1 VSQAGRGAAAGAP
14 APVVDLRSDTV
25 TRPSPAMRAAMAA
38 AEVGDDVL
46 GDDPTVI
53 RLQERAAELLGKEA
67 ALFVPSGT
75 MANQIALK
83 VHCEPGDDVL
93 ASEGAHLLWY
103 EAGGAGAIAGVQVRA
118 LGERGRFSGADV
130 EAAFQAGGSTQPPT
144 RLVCVENTHNR
155 AGGAVWPRA
164 ALEDVARAA
173 QKLGARLH
181 LDGARLLNA
190 AAATG
195 ETARA
200 LAAGFDTVS
209 LAFSKGLGAPA
220 GSVLAGPR
228 ALHGRAQRFRRM
240 MGGGMRQAGILAAAA
255 LYALD
260 HNVAR
265 LAEDH
270 ANARRLAERL
280 AELPGLL
287 VAPAA
292 VESNIVMVDLAP
304 ALPPADELVARL
316 ASRGVWCFAF
326 GPRRI
331 RLCTHLDVD
340 AAACARAADAFAAAL
355 AA

>member
-1 VSQAGRGAAAGAP
+1 MQQGAATAI
-14 APVVDLRSDTV
+14 DLRSDTV
-25 TRPSPAMRAAMAA
+25 TRPSPGMRAAMAA

-46 GDDPTVI
+46 GDDPTVA
-53 RLQERAAELLGKEA
+53 RLQERAADLLGQEA

-93 ASEGAHLLWY
+93 ASEGAHLLWH
-103 EAGGAGAIAGVQVRA
+103 EVGAAGAIAGVQVRS
-118 LGERGRFSGADV
+118 LGKGGRFSGADV
-130 EAAFQAGGSTQPPT
+130 ETAFQPGAAIQSPT

-155 AGGAVWPRA
+155 AGGAVWSRA
-164 ALEDVARAA
+164 AMEDVVRAA
-173 QKLGARLH
+173 RRLGVALH
-181 LDGARLLNA
+181 LDGARLMNA

-195 ETARA
+195 ETPRA

-209 LAFSKGLGAPA
+209 LAFSKGLGAPV
-220 GSVLAGPR
+220 GSVLAG
-228 ALHGRAQRFRRM
+228 AGKLVARAQRFRRM

-260 HNVAR
+260 HNVPR

-270 ANARRLAERL
+270 ANARLIAELLAG
-280 AELPGLL
+280 LPGLL
-287 VAPAA
+287 VDPAT
-292 VESNIVMVDLAP
+292 VESNIVMVDLGP
-304 ALPPADELVARL
+304 ELPPAAEMVARL
-316 ASRGVWCFAF
+316 GARGVLCFAF

-340 AAACARAADAFAAAL
+340 RAACARAAEAFASAITE
-355 AA
+355 

>member
-1 VSQAGRGAAAGAP
+1 MGI
-14 APVVDLRSDTV
+14 VDLRSDTV
-25 TRPSPAMRAAMAA
+25 TRPSPGMRHAMAA

-53 RLQERAAELLGKEA
+53 RLQERAAELLGQEA

-75 MANQIALK
+75 MANQLALK
-83 VHCEPGDDVL
+83 LHCEPGDDVL

-103 EAGGAGAIAGVQVRA
+103 EAGAAGAIAGVQVRA
-118 LGERGRFSGADV
+118 LGGGGRFSGADV
-130 EAAFQAGGSTQPPT
+130 EAAFQPGSSTQAPT

-155 AGGAVWPRA
+155 AGGVVWPRA
-164 ALEDVARAA
+164 DAEDVVRAA
-173 QKLGARLH
+173 RKLGTRLH

-195 ETARA
+195 EAPRA

-220 GSVLAGPR
+220 GSVLASGR
-228 ALHGRAQRFRRM
+228 ALFPRAQRFRRM

-260 HNVAR
+260 HNVER

-270 ANARRLAERL
+270 ASARFLAERL
-280 AELPGLL
+280 AVLPGLG
-287 VAPAA
+287 VDPRA
-292 VESNIVMVDLAP
+292 V
-304 ALPPADELVARL
+304 
-316 ASRGVWCFAF
+316 
-326 GPRRI
+326 
-331 RLCTHLDVD
+331 
-340 AAACARAADAFAAAL
+340 
-355 AA
+355 

>member
-1 VSQAGRGAAAGAP
+1 MTAAGP
-14 APVVDLRSDTV
+14 PVDLRSDTV
-25 TRPSPAMRAAMAA
+25 TRPSPGMRAAMAA

-75 MANQIALK
+75 MANQIAIRL
-83 VHCEPGDDVL
+83 HCQAGDDVL
-93 ASEGAHLLWY
+93 ASEGAHLATY
-103 EAGGAGAIAGVQVRA
+103 EAGAAAAIGGVQVRA
-118 LGERGRFSGADV
+118 VGRAGRFAGADV
-130 EAAFQAGGSTQPPT
+130 EAAFQPPGATQAPT

-173 QKLGARLH
+173 RRLDLGLH

-195 ETARA
+195 EPARA
-200 LAAGFDTVS
+200 LAATFDTVS
-209 LAFSKGLGAPA
+209 LAFSKGLGAPV
-220 GSVLAGPR
+220 GSVVAAPR
-228 ALHGRAQRFRRM
+228 LMIDRARRFRRM

-260 HNVAR
+260 HNLAR

-270 ANARRLAERL
+270 ANARLLAERL
-280 AELPGLL
+280 AGARG
-287 VAPAA
+287 VVVDPAT

-304 ALPPADELVARL
+304 PLPEAAIVAARL
-316 ASRGVWCFAF
+316 EERGVRCFPF
-326 GPRRI
+326 GPRRL
-331 RLCTHLDVD
+331 RLVTHLDVD
-340 AAACARAADAFAAAL
+340 RAGCTRAAEVIAEAAAA
-355 AA
+355 